1 MNELRSP
8 RRLFKIWHRRDKA
21 LIDHLVGSIGGSHAD
36 ATGRTHSPMTSSGLP
51 VEEQVRKAWQPCGVG
66 LPIF

>member
-8 RRLFKIWHRRDKA
+8 RRHIKIWHRRDKA
-21 LIDHLVGSIGGSHAD
+21 LIEQLVGSIGGSNTD
-36 ATGRTHSPMTSSGLP
+36 TSGRTHSPMTSSGLI

>member
-1 MNELRSP
+1 MKDLRSA

-21 LIDHLVGSIGGSHAD
+21 MIDHLVGSVGIAKGDGD
-36 ATGRTHSPMTSSGLP
+36 GRTHSPMTSSGLI